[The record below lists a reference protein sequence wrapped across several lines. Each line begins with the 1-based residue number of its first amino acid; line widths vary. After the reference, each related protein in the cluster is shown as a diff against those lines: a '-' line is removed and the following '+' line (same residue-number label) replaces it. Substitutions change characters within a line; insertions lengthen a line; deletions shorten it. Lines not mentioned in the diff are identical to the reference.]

1 MDTVLHVLYLNYMY
15 VHVDVHVVTC
25 LVTDDSSED
34 FDVTRE
40 FFTNSGATSVVAITL
55 RFGVSLR
62 VGTNKWK
69 LKRYTCTCTH
79 VLNYEHIHVHV
90 HVCI

>member
-1 MDTVLHVLYLNYMY
+1 M
-15 VHVDVHVVTC
+15 
-25 LVTDDSSED
+25 TDDSSED

-62 VGTNKWK
+62 VGTNKLK
-69 LKRYTCTCTH
+69 LKRYTCTH
-79 VLNYEHIHVHV
+79 VLNYKHIHVNV
-90 HVCI
+90 HECIQPSYVVIVLWMHT